1 MPRYIIIHR
10 HRSLE
15 IHKTTHALLTETTP
29 MHSKTRTL
37 TIFSIATIL
46 ITALLAWTAGASSS
60 SRPPAQPTAIAT
72 VDIMS
77 VIEGLN
83 ERDVLKAQLD
93 TRMEARQAQL
103 NEVLDALEALDADI
117 QMLKPGTDEHR
128 EKMQEGIEK
137 QALAKT
143 RRDVLSQIVSID
155 NGTVMQQLFVK
166 IETAIQD
173 IAEREG
179 YDIVLFDDTSFEVP
193 ENSPNQDVVRAIIT
207 KSVIYR
213 HDSID
218 ITQQVIT
225 LMNNEYSAP

>member
-1 MPRYIIIHR
+1 M
-10 HRSLE
+10 E
-15 IHKTTHALLTETTP
+15 ITQ
-29 MHSKTRTL
+29 MHTKTRML
-37 TIFSIATIL
+37 TTISIASIL
-46 ITALLAWTAGASSS
+46 ITALLAWTAGASS

-83 ERDVLKAQLD
+83 ERDVLKAELESR
-93 TRMEARQAQL
+93 TEARQEQL
-103 NEVLDALEALDADI
+103 NSVVKQLEALDADI
-117 QMLKPGTDEHR
+117 QMLKQGTDQHR
-128 EKMQEGIEK
+128 EKMQEGIEL

-155 NGTVMQQLFVK
+155 NGTVMQKLFVK
-166 IETAIQD
+166 IETAVQD
-173 IAEREG
+173 ISEREG

-193 ENSPNQDVVRAIIT
+193 ADSPNQDVVRAIIT
-207 KSVIYR
+207 KSLIYR

>member
-1 MPRYIIIHR
+1 
-10 HRSLE
+10 
-15 IHKTTHALLTETTP
+15 
-29 MHSKTRTL
+29 MHTKTRTITTL
-37 TIFSIATIL
+37 SIASIL
-46 ITALLAWTAGASSS
+46 ITALLAWTAGASS

-83 ERDVLKAQLD
+83 ERDVLKAELEAR
-93 TRMEARQAQL
+93 TEARQEQL
-103 NEVLDALEALDADI
+103 NEVLKQLEALDADI
-117 QMLKPGTDEHR
+117 QMLKQGSDEHR
-128 EKMQEGIEK
+128 EKMQEGIEM

-155 NGTVMQQLFVK
+155 NGTVMQKLFVK
-166 IETAIQD
+166 IETAIQN

-193 ENSPNQDVVRAIIT
+193 ADSPNQDVVRAIIT
-207 KSVIYR
+207 KSLIYR

>member
-1 MPRYIIIHR
+1 M
-10 HRSLE
+10 E
-15 IHKTTHALLTETTP
+15 ITQ
-29 MHSKTRTL
+29 MHTKTRML
-37 TIFSIATIL
+37 TTISIASIL
-46 ITALLAWTAGASSS
+46 ITALIAWTAGASS

-83 ERDVLKAQLD
+83 ERDVLKAELESR
-93 TRMEARQAQL
+93 TEARQEQL
-103 NEVLDALEALDADI
+103 NSVVKQLEALDADI
-117 QMLKPGTDEHR
+117 QMLKQGTDQHR
-128 EKMQEGIEK
+128 EKMQEGIEL

-155 NGTVMQQLFVK
+155 NGTVMQKLFVK
-166 IETAIQD
+166 IETAVQD

-193 ENSPNQDVVRAIIT
+193 ADSPNQDVVRAIIT
-207 KSVIYR
+207 KSLIYR

>member
-1 MPRYIIIHR
+1 
-10 HRSLE
+10 
-15 IHKTTHALLTETTP
+15 
-29 MHSKTRTL
+29 MHTKTRML
-37 TIFSIATIL
+37 TTISIASIL
-46 ITALLAWTAGASSS
+46 ITALLAWTAGASS

-83 ERDVLKAQLD
+83 ERDVLKAELESR
-93 TRMEARQAQL
+93 TEARQEQL
-103 NEVLDALEALDADI
+103 NSVVKQLEALDADI
-117 QMLKPGTDEHR
+117 QMLKQGTDQHR
-128 EKMQEGIEK
+128 EKMQEGIEL

-155 NGTVMQQLFVK
+155 NGTVMQKLFVK
-166 IETAIQD
+166 IETAVKD
-173 IAEREG
+173 ISEREG

-193 ENSPNQDVVRAIIT
+193 ADSPNQDVVRAIIT
-207 KSVIYR
+207 KSLIYR

>member
-1 MPRYIIIHR
+1 M
-10 HRSLE
+10 E
-15 IHKTTHALLTETTP
+15 ITQ
-29 MHSKTRTL
+29 MHTKTRML
-37 TIFSIATIL
+37 TTISIASIL
-46 ITALLAWTAGASSS
+46 ITALLAWTAGASS

-83 ERDVLKAQLD
+83 ERDVLKAELEAR
-93 TRMEARQAQL
+93 TEARQEQL
-103 NEVLDALEALDADI
+103 NSVVKQLEALDADI
-117 QMLKPGTDEHR
+117 QMLKQGTDQHR
-128 EKMQEGIEK
+128 EKMQEGIEL

-155 NGTVMQQLFVK
+155 NGTVMQKLFVK
-166 IETAIQD
+166 IETAVKD
-173 IAEREG
+173 ISEREG

-193 ENSPNQDVVRAIIT
+193 ADSPNQDVVRAIIT
-207 KSVIYR
+207 KSLIYR

>member
-1 MPRYIIIHR
+1 
-10 HRSLE
+10 
-15 IHKTTHALLTETTP
+15 

-37 TIFSIATIL
+37 TTLSIASIL
-46 ITALLAWTAGASSS
+46 ITALLAWTAGASS

-72 VDIMS
+72 VDIMD

-83 ERDVLKAQLD
+83 ERTVLEGQLEA
-93 TRMEARQAQL
+93 RMESRQAQL
-103 NEVLDALEALDADI
+103 NEVLDALKALDADL
-117 QMLKPGTDEHR
+117 QMLNPGTDEHR

-143 RRDVLSQIVSID
+143 RREVLSQIVSID
-155 NGTVMQQLFVK
+155 NGTVMEKLFSK

-173 IAEREG
+173 IADREG
-179 YDIVLFDDTSFEVP
+179 YDIVLFDDSSFEVP

>member
-1 MPRYIIIHR
+1 M
-10 HRSLE
+10 E
-15 IHKTTHALLTETTP
+15 ITQ
-29 MHSKTRTL
+29 MHTKTRML
-37 TIFSIATIL
+37 TTISIASIL
-46 ITALLAWTAGASSS
+46 ITALLAWTAGASS

-83 ERDVLKAQLD
+83 ERDVLKAELESR
-93 TRMEARQAQL
+93 TEARQEQL
-103 NEVLDALEALDADI
+103 NSVVKQLEALDADI
-117 QMLKPGTDEHR
+117 QMLKQGTDQHR
-128 EKMQEGIEK
+128 EKMQEGIEL

-155 NGTVMQQLFVK
+155 NGTVMQKLFVK
-166 IETAIQD
+166 IETAVKD
-173 IAEREG
+173 ISEREG

-193 ENSPNQDVVRAIIT
+193 ADSPNQDVVRAIIT
-207 KSVIYR
+207 KSLIYR

>member
-1 MPRYIIIHR
+1 
-10 HRSLE
+10 
-15 IHKTTHALLTETTP
+15 

-37 TIFSIATIL
+37 TTLSIASIL
-46 ITALLAWTAGASSS
+46 ITALLAWTAGASS

-72 VDIMS
+72 VDIMD

-83 ERDVLKAQLD
+83 ERTVLEGQLEA
-93 TRMEARQAQL
+93 RMESRQAQL
-103 NEVLDALEALDADI
+103 NEVLDALKKLDADL
-117 QMLKPGTDEHR
+117 QMLNAGTDEYR

-143 RRDVLSQIVSID
+143 RREVLSQIVSID
-155 NGTVMQQLFVK
+155 NGTVMEKLFSK
-166 IETAIQD
+166 IENAIQD

-179 YDIVLFDDTSFEVP
+179 YDIVLFDDSSFEVP
-193 ENSPNQDVVRAIIT
+193 ENAPNQDVVRAIIT

>member
-1 MPRYIIIHR
+1 
-10 HRSLE
+10 
-15 IHKTTHALLTETTP
+15 
-29 MHSKTRTL
+29 MHTKTRTITTL
-37 TIFSIATIL
+37 SIASIL
-46 ITALLAWTAGASSS
+46 ITALLAWTAGASS

-72 VDIMS
+72 VDIMD

-83 ERDVLKAQLD
+83 ERSVLEGQLEA
-93 TRMEARQAQL
+93 RMEARQAQL
-103 NEVLDALEALDADI
+103 NEVLDQLKALDADL
-117 QMLKPGTDEHR
+117 QMLNPGTDEHR

-143 RRDVLSQIVSID
+143 RREVLSQIVSID
-155 NGTVMQQLFVK
+155 NGTVMEKLFSK

-173 IAEREG
+173 IADREG
-179 YDIVLFDDTSFEVP
+179 YDIVLFDDSSFEVP
-193 ENSPNQDVVRAIIT
+193 ENAPNQDVVRAIIT